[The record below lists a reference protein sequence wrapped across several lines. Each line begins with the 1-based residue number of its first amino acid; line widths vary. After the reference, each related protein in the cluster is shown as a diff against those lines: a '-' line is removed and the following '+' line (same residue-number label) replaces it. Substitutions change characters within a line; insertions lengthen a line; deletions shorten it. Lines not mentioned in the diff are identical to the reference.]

1 MRLTRQK
8 EGRRLVRRSLRF
20 LAPHW
25 TNVLAILALA
35 LASTGL
41 AAIEPLVMKRVVDGL
56 GRLAATPLWSGVAA
70 LAGIY
75 VLRELGQAL
84 SNWLTWRTR
93 LKIHYSL
100 TEETVTAL
108 HGLPVAF
115 HRQESVGAVMT
126 RLDRNI
132 QGIVNALN
140 EIAFNALPAAVYL
153 VMSALILVRLDAR
166 LAAIVLAFAPLPAVV
181 AAFAAP
187 RQTRREKALLDRW
200 VRIYSRFNEVLS
212 GIVTVKSFAM
222 EDAERKRFLSQ
233 VREANHMVTRGVAYD
248 AGMGA
253 VQNLV
258 AGAARVATVAVGGA
272 LVLKGQITVG
282 ALVAVLAYLGGLFG
296 PVQNLSGIYR
306 TLKTARVAIDG
317 VFTLLDAEDSVPDAP
332 DAEEARPL
340 AGDVRFEDVHF
351 GFPGGTKLLDGIDL
365 HVWPGEKVALVG
377 PSGAGKTTLLTLL
390 QRFYDPIEGSVRV
403 DGFDLKA
410 LKQRSVR
417 RQIGA
422 VMQDALLFNETVKDN
437 IAYGRPEASLKDIED
452 AARAANAHDFIV
464 KLPKGYDT
472 VVGERGARLS
482 AGERQRIAI
491 ARALLKRP
499 AILILD
505 EPTSALDAESEAL
518 VQEALER
525 VMAGRTTFSI
535 AHRLSTVVNA
545 DRIRVL
551 RDGKIAEQGSHAQLM
566 ARGGYYARL
575 VATQTRGLIGIATLA
590 A

>member
-1 MRLTRQK
+1 MRLTRHK
-8 EGRRLVRRSLRF
+8 DGRRLVRRSLRF

-25 TNVLAILALA
+25 AHVLAILALA

-41 AAIEPLVMKRVVDGL
+41 AAVEPLVMKRVVDGL
-56 GRLAATPLWSGVAA
+56 GRLAAQPLWSGVAA

-140 EIAFNALPAAVYL
+140 EIAFNALPAVVYL
-153 VMSALILVRLDAR
+153 LMSAAILVRLDAR
-166 LAAIVLAFAPLPAVV
+166 LAAIVLVFAPLPAIV
-181 AAFAAP
+181 AAVAAP

-222 EDAERKRFLSQ
+222 EDSERKRFLSQ
-233 VREANHMVTRGVAYD
+233 VREANRMVTRGVAYD

-272 LVLKGQITVG
+272 LVLQGQITVG

-340 AGDVRFEDVHF
+340 AGDVRFENVQF

-365 HVWPGEKVALVG
+365 HVWPGEKIALVG

-390 QRFYDPIEGSVRV
+390 QRFYDPIEGTVRV
-403 DGFDLKA
+403 DGFDLRS

-422 VMQDALLFNETVKDN
+422 VMQDALLFNESVKDN
-437 IAYGRPEASLKDIED
+437 IAYGRPEASIKEIED
-452 AARAANAHDFIV
+452 AARAANAHDFIT

-545 DRIRVL
+545 DRILVL

-575 VATQTRGLIGIATLA
+575 VAKQTRGLIGISTLA